1 MPPRRDKRVMTAERD
16 GGVEHA
22 IFAAT
27 EKVLA
32 VRSIR
37 EASVAE
43 LIATAGVSRGTFY
56 HYFESKYAVVTELFE
71 RLLDDVFEVFRT
83 RWFDRATAA
92 GEDHEAVLFDLHAG
106 CYAVFREHAPI
117 MRAVADAYPH
127 EDAVSAAFEAMI
139 GRLIDGAATK
149 IAADRMA
156 GLASPGA
163 RRARAGGGAHLDERA
178 GVLRGQFAAVGGLGF
193 GGGGGKGGG
202 FCVGGGD
209 LRVTG
214 HGSRVTG
221 FSCRLVPGLPQ
232 APAADGPGRAV
243 SPVTRHP
250 VTRHPSPR
258 HRCLDTAYCNAL

>member
-1 MPPRRDKRVMTAERD
+1 MPPRRDKRVTTAERD
-16 GGVEHA
+16 GGVEYA

-32 VRSIR
+32 ARSIR

-43 LIATAGVSRGTFY
+43 LISTAGVSRGTFY

-71 RLLDDVFEVFRT
+71 RLLDDVLEVFRT
-83 RWFDRATAA
+83 RWFERETAA

-149 IAADRMA
+149 IAADRLA
-156 GLASPGA
+156 GLA
-163 RRARAGGGAHLDERA
+163 
-178 GVLRGQFAAVGGLGF
+178 
-193 GGGGGKGGG
+193 K
-202 FCVGGGD
+202 
-209 LRVTG
+209 
-214 HGSRVTG
+214 
-221 FSCRLVPGLPQ
+221 
-232 APAADGPGRAV
+232 PGRDA
-243 SPVTRHP
+243 RE
-250 VTRHPSPR
+250 
-258 HRCLDTAYCNAL
+258 LAAALIWMNE

>member
-1 MPPRRDKRVMTAERD
+1 MPPRRDKRVITAERD

-22 IFAAT
+22 IFEAT

-32 VRSIR
+32 ARSIR

-71 RLLDDVFEVFRT
+71 RLLEDVFEVFRT
-83 RWFDRATAA
+83 RWFDRQTVA

-149 IAADRMA
+149 IAADRTA
-156 GLASPGA
+156 GLAKPGRDARELAAALIWMNERVYYVDSTPGA
-163 RRARAGGGAHLDERA
+163 EDWASAD
-178 GVLRGQFAAVGGLGF
+178 AAVRT
-193 GGGGGKGGG
+193 
-202 FCVGGGD
+202 VAS
-209 LRVTG
+209 VW
-214 HGSRVTG
+214 
-221 FSCRLVPGLPQ
+221 
-232 APAADGPGRAV
+232 AAAIYG
-243 SPVTRHP
+243 
-250 VTRHPSPR
+250 
-258 HRCLDTAYCNAL
+258 